1 MSRYA
6 TDREVIEGILSGSE
20 KSLRLFYTEYKPKL
34 TNFVRQRISNEKDV
48 EELVQ
53 DTFIASLEA
62 FRDFTYRS
70 SIYTFLCAIAKR
82 KVIDFYRKKKLTRI
96 IFSQLP
102 AIEPLLSI
110 LTTPEDKLD
119 EKLLAEKI
127 ENILNT
133 LSPQYKRL
141 LHLKYIEGWSV
152 TKIACEMALSFKSAE
167 SKLFRARQA
176 FVAAYSQ
183 E

>member
-1 MSRYA
+1 MGMKNEKELVES
-6 TDREVIEGILSGSE
+6 ILGGSE
-20 KSLRLFYTEYKPKL
+20 EALRIFYDECKPKL
-34 TNFVRQRISNEKDV
+34 TNFIRLRVSNEKDV
-48 EELVQ
+48 EELTQ
-53 DTFIASLEA
+53 DTFMAALEA

-70 SIYTFLCAIAKR
+70 SVYTFLCAIAKR
-82 KVIDFYRKKKLTRI
+82 KVIDFYRRKKLKRI
-96 IFSQLP
+96 IFSQIP

-119 EKLLAEKI
+119 EKLLAQKI
-127 ENILNT
+127 EKTLDA

-141 LHLKYIEGWSV
+141 LQLKYIEGWSV
-152 TKIACEMALSFKSAE
+152 TRIAEEMTMSFKSAE

-176 FVAAYSQ
+176 FVTVYTQ

>member
-1 MSRYA
+1 MKS
-6 TDREVIEGILSGSE
+6 EKELVEGILGGSE
-20 KSLRLFYTEYKPKL
+20 KALRIFYGECKPKL
-34 TNFVRQRISNEKDV
+34 TNFIRQRVSNEKDV

-53 DTFIASLEA
+53 DTFMAALEA

-70 SIYTFLCAIAKR
+70 SLYTFLCAIAKR
-82 KVIDFYRKKKLTRI
+82 KVIDFYRRKKLKRI
-96 IFSQLP
+96 IFSQIP

-119 EKLLAEKI
+119 EKLLTQKI
-127 ENILNT
+127 EETLNA

-141 LHLKYIEGWSV
+141 LQLKYIEGWSV
-152 TKIACEMALSFKSAE
+152 TKIAQEMAISFKSAE

-176 FVAAYSQ
+176 FVAIYTQ

>member
-1 MSRYA
+1 MKS
-6 TDREVIEGILSGSE
+6 EKELVEGILSGSE
-20 KSLRLFYTEYKPKL
+20 KSLRIFYGECKPKL
-34 TNFVRQRISNEKDV
+34 TNFIRQRVSNEKDL

-53 DTFIASLEA
+53 ATFMAALEA

-70 SIYTFLCAIAKR
+70 SLYTFLCAIAKR
-82 KVIDFYRKKKLTRI
+82 KVIDFYRRKKLKRI
-96 IFSQLP
+96 IFSQMP

-119 EKLLAEKI
+119 EKLLTQKI
-127 ENILNT
+127 EETLNA
-133 LSPQYKRL
+133 LSPQYRRL
-141 LHLKYIEGWSV
+141 LQLKYIEGWSV
-152 TKIACEMALSFKSAE
+152 TKIAQEMTISFKSAE

-176 FVAAYSQ
+176 FVAAYTQ